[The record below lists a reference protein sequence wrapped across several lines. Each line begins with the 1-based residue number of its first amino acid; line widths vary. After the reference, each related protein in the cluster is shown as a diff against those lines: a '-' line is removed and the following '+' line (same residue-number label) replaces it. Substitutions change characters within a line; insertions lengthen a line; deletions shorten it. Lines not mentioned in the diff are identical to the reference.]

1 VNDVLLI
8 GSESLGNG
16 DDQLGQLLMG
26 NMLRIM
32 GDKPVLPKYVILWN
46 SGVKIATPRSGA
58 MVHLKN
64 LADKGVT
71 VISCGTCVEFFDL
84 ADEMA
89 VGEVDGMSRILDI
102 LQSHDV
108 LTV

>member
-1 VNDVLLI
+1 LNEVVLI
-8 GSESLGNG
+8 GSETLGNG
-16 DDQLGQLLMG
+16 DEQLGRLLMG

-32 GDKPVLPKYVILWN
+32 GEKPELPKYVILWN
-46 SGVKIATPRSGA
+46 SGVKIATPRSA
-58 MVHLKN
+58 AVVHLKD

-84 ADEMA
+84 ASEMT

>member
-1 VNDVLLI
+1 MNDVVLI
-8 GSESLGNG
+8 GSESLGTG
-16 DDQLGQLLMG
+16 DDKLGQLLMA
-26 NMLRIM
+26 NFLRIT
-32 GDKPVLPKYVILWN
+32 GDKPVLPKYIILWN

-58 MVHLKN
+58 MVHLQN

-84 ADEMA
+84 ASEMKVGA
-89 VGEVDGMSRILDI
+89 VEGMSSILDI
-102 LQSHDV
+102 LQAHNV